1 MRKVIC
7 MYSDETIKIY
17 SELTEKINRAYA
29 NETCC
34 DFHIVKQ
41 PYFKNRHPA
50 WERVPM
56 IIDLLKKDYEYIIYI
71 DADAF
76 FRLNNDHILLDKI
89 IKKYKNK
96 DIIFSRDLSQLFN
109 TGFMIIKNTRFARN
123 FFWKLMINQ
132 DFKPKYKEKTWE
144 QDCTIQLYNENYLGV
159 KEKSIILDY
168 GKLQTY
174 DEKDNLRS
182 LIVHYEKRT
191 TKQRFEKIIS
201 AYKDF
206 NDQGYLRLSEITQ
219 VFYV

>member
-1 MRKVIC
+1 

-76 FRLNNDHILLDKI
+76 FRLNNDKTRLDKI

-96 DIIFSRDLSQLFN
+96 DIIFSQDLSQLFN
-109 TGFMIIKNTRFARN
+109 TGFMIIKNTRFSRN

-168 GKLQTY
+168 GILQTY
-174 DEKDNLRS
+174 DEKDNLKS
-182 LIVHYEKRT
+182 LIVHYEKKT

-201 AYKDF
+201 VYKDF
-206 NDQGYLRLSEITQ
+206 NDLDLLRFADIFK